1 MVSAFRVDGQQFST
15 WADAESGIRY
25 VRGEGRNRHLA
36 KLMPGDTEVRDWKIY
51 KGQDLVW
58 YMRLK
63 GPAWDDEEIIAEKLL
78 KLDRRIA

>member
-15 WADAESGIRY
+15 WVDAESGIRY
-25 VRGEGRNRHLA
+25 VRGEGRNRHFA

-51 KGQDLVW
+51 KGHDLVW